1 MKHAE
6 IKELLPLYIDGG
18 LDRDEVEMIEA
29 HLAQCE
35 NCRRELEAYQAN
47 FDFLANSEEIEVPET
62 FMASLMEKIEL
73 ERESIDE
80 EVKAARPRLFGQ
92 SAEGETVGVWD
103 KLKAFFKW
111 RMQIPLGALSVA
123 MAAVLLIA
131 LVGPLNTFISHSLSL
146 SESPDD
152 GVRQELYGGTAPQS
166 PQLKQVA
173 PEENSRIKFS
183 TESTGTPEPAPAP
196 APTDSGVALAPDMA
210 ADKAAPSTSVAP
222 AQDATPVQRKIIQT
236 ANLQIEVK
244 DLKNSNDKILI
255 LVDKF
260 KGFVA
265 SSNNWVDPNNQQF
278 SSFTLRIPVNGFYP
292 ALSQLEKMGLVKQRT
307 MGGQDVTEE
316 YIDVDSRLKNLK
328 LQEERYREILAKAS
342 KVQDVLDVERELER
356 VRAEIESLQ
365 NRMNYLNNQV
375 SLATIDVQLSEP
387 QPITSSNVG
396 IFKALRQSLRAM
408 VDSFYSIIVHLGT
421 FLPYLILLVVI
432 FVVYRQFRR
441 KK

>member
-18 LDRDEVEMIEA
+18 LDKDEVQLVET

-47 FDFLANSEEIEVPET
+47 FDFLANSEDIEVPET
-62 FMASLMEKIEL
+62 FMASVLQKIEL
-73 ERESIDE
+73 ERQSMDE
-80 EVKAARPRLFGQ
+80 EVKNARPALFGQ
-92 SAEGETVGVWD
+92 SAERKNGGAID
-103 KLKAFFKW
+103 GLKRFFQW

-123 MAAVLLIA
+123 LAAVLLIA
-131 LVGPLNTFISHSLSL
+131 LIGPLNAFHFHSA
-146 SESPDD
+146 SPSRSGDD
-152 GVRQELYGGTAPQS
+152 GVRQELYGGTAPES
-166 PQLKQVA
+166 PELKEAA
-173 PEENSRIKFS
+173 PSENSRIKFS
-183 TESTGTPEPAPAP
+183 ADSYAAKEAAPSPAPAP
-196 APTDSGVALAPDMA
+196 SAGTVSDQAL
-210 ADKAAPSTSVAP
+210 PSTGSAP
-222 AQDATPVQRKIIQT
+222 QQMSTQIGRKVIQT

-244 DLKNSNDKILI
+244 DLKAGNDRILAM
-255 LVDKF
+255 VEKF

-265 SSNNWVDPNNQQF
+265 NSNNWVDANNQQF
-278 SSFTLRIPVNGFYP
+278 SSFQLRIPVNGFYP
-292 ALSQLEKMGLVKQRT
+292 ALSQLEKMGLVRQRT
-307 MGGQDVTEE
+307 LGGQDVTEE

-328 LQEERYREILAKAS
+328 LQEERYREILEKAM

-375 SLATIDVQLSEP
+375 SLSTIEVQLSEP

-396 IFKALRQSLRAM
+396 IFRVLRESLRAM
-408 VDSFYSIIVHLGT
+408 VDSFYSIIVRVGT
-421 FLPYLILLVVI
+421 YLPYLIILVII
-432 FVVYRQFRR
+432 FVLYRLFRR